1 MAEWSDLER
10 ELDAW
15 RASGQPAT
23 FWWRD
28 DDATRVTPDLER
40 LLAISDDTR
49 TPVGLAIIP
58 RDADD
63 DLRNWLAERPRAA
76 ALQHGWSHEN
86 HAPDGEKQEE
96 HGPHRP
102 LSLMLDELAEGWRRI
117 AVFDRGLPVMVAP
130 WNRVDDGLF
139 ESLPGIGLTAVSTME
154 PRDAAEPAAGV
165 RRTNVH
171 VDIVDWQGTGGFVG
185 ESAALDQFVGHLE
198 ARRNGTADRDEPTG
212 LMTHHLYHDEGCWRF
227 IAEVLGRTNAHPA
240 AAWLHASEAFWP

>member
-76 ALQHGWSHEN
+76 ALQHGCRTRTTPRMAKN
-86 HAPDGEKQEE
+86 KKNT
-96 HGPHRP
+96 
-102 LSLMLDELAEGWRRI
+102 
-117 AVFDRGLPVMVAP
+117 DR
-130 WNRVDDGLF
+130 
-139 ESLPGIGLTAVSTME
+139 T
-154 PRDAAEPAAGV
+154 
-165 RRTNVH
+165 
-171 VDIVDWQGTGGFVG
+171 
-185 ESAALDQFVGHLE
+185 
-198 ARRNGTADRDEPTG
+198 DRS
-212 LMTHHLYHDEGCWRF
+212 R
-227 IAEVLGRTNAHPA
+227 
-240 AAWLHASEAFWP
+240 